1 MATVVERRVRALA
14 GTFIAASLALGSQG
28 SPLFVNA
35 HFLWIAAFVA
45 ANLLQSSVTGFCP
58 AELILARLS
67 PAPAPAPRR

>member
-14 GTFIAASLALGSQG
+14 GTFVAASLAFGVQG
-28 SPLFVNA
+28 SPLFASA

-45 ANLLQSSVTGFCP
+45 GNLLQSSVTNFCP
-58 AELILARLS
+58 AELILARLA